1 MSKQNI
7 ALLSLSIA
15 AVGAIVAN
23 RFVTPAGDQAV
34 ADENTLGV
42 ARSNAADGELLPV
55 DVIGTAVVEAG
66 AAISK
71 GATLKSN
78 AAGKAITWVTS
89 GAKVA
94 IALEAAT
101 GDGSFIEVLL
111 IQNAA

>member
-7 ALLSLSIA
+7 ALLSLSIT

-23 RFVTPAGDQAV
+23 RFVTPAQDQAV

-42 ARSNAADGELLPV
+42 ARSNAAGGELVTV
-55 DVIGTAVVEAG
+55 DVLGTAVVEAG

-71 GATLKSN
+71 GATVKSN
-78 AAGKAITWVTS
+78 AAGKAITWATS
-89 GAKVA
+89 GAKVG
-94 IALEAAT
+94 IALEAAA